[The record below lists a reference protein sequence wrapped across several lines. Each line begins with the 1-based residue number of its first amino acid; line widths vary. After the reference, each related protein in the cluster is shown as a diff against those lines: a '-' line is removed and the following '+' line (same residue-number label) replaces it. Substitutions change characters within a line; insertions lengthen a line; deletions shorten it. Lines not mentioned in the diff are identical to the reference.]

1 LGVEIPIQ
9 QVTNAQKE
17 MVAAC
22 NAVGKPVI
30 VATQMLESM
39 TKAPRPTRAEVAD
52 VTNAVYDG
60 ADCVMLSGETAKGK
74 YSVSTVTMMKEII
87 LSAERYAANSKA
99 IGHPITHPFVDTP
112 QTAVSAVAKAA
123 VAAAMERG
131 SQCTAILVLLPPPT
145 PDVAHDASSPAPYT
159 LPGLISA
166 FRPHVPIVTFCHSAK
181 QARQLSLY
189 RGIYPVVLST
199 GHDVAAAM
207 KDAQALKYVAAHDE
221 VVLVEQSGNGAG
233 SVSMKIVQVV

>member
-1 LGVEIPIQ
+1 
-9 QVTNAQKE
+9 

-99 IGHPITHPFVDTP
+99 IGHPASHPFIDTP

-123 VAAAMERG
+123 VAASMERG
-131 SQCTAILVLLPPPT
+131 PQCTAILVMMPPPAST
-145 PDVAHDASSPAPYT
+145 PMDASKPAPYT
-159 LPGLISA
+159 LPGLISS
-166 FRPHVPIVTFCHSAK
+166 FRPNVPIFTFCHSAK

-189 RGIYPVVLST
+189 RGIYPVVLSSSENV
-199 GHDVAAAM
+199 VATAM
-207 KDAQALKYVAAHDE
+207 KDAQLLKYVAAKDE
-221 VVLVEQSGNGAG
+221 VVLVEQTNGTSG
-233 SVSMKIVQVV
+233 VSMKIVQVV

>member
-99 IGHPITHPFVDTP
+99 IGHPVTHPFIDTP

-123 VAAAMERG
+123 VAASMERG
-131 SQCTAILVLLPPPT
+131 PQCTAILVILPPPT
-145 PDVAHDASSPAPYT
+145 AVVPDAAQPAPYT
-159 LPGLISA
+159 VPGLISS
-166 FRPHVPIVTFCHSAK
+166 FRPQVPILAFCHSAK

-189 RGIYPVVLST
+189 RGIYPVVLSSSS
-199 GHDVAAAM
+199 DLVATAM
-207 KDAQALKYVAAHDE
+207 KDAQVLKYVAAQDE
-221 VVLVEQSGNGAG
+221 VVLVEQPGNGAG
-233 SVSMKIVQVV
+233 SVSMKIVQIV